1 MQIKGG
7 INDDRKMGVYD
18 VARKVPSNAIKKIS
32 GGAYGAAGLSDVN
45 PQWRIERMTE
55 IFGTIGDGWVWEPVE
70 QWVENGVHY
79 AHVVVQY
86 KKADGEYSLPVHGYG
101 GTKVGSKD
109 DSDLLKS
116 SFTDAISNALRYL
129 GVGADVWYS
138 AGKSVEQNQF
148 DTKYSSPPAPM
159 KTQTQKCQTEPKKN
173 NTTKTEDDSKTPSN
187 SSHRES
193 VTSGDSINSI
203 ISVSQDELTHL
214 IDDLIAGKSR
224 EEKAEIANKIKAV
237 NNGSANYKNI
247 PDYNIRNTL
256 YEMFS

>member
-1 MQIKGG
+1 MMIE
-7 INDDRKMGVYD
+7 KMDVYNA
-18 VARKVPSNAIKKIS
+18 ARKVPSNAIKKITA
-32 GGAYGAAGLSDVN
+32 GAYGAAGLSDVN

-55 IFGTIGDGWVWEPVE
+55 IFGPVGDGWVWEPIE

-86 KKADGEYSLPVHGYG
+86 KKADGEYSLLVHGYG
-101 GTKVGSKD
+101 GTKIGNRD
-109 DSDLLKS
+109 DSDVLKS
-116 SFTDAISNALRYL
+116 SITDALSNALRYL

-138 AGKSVEQNQF
+138 AGKSAEQNQF
-148 DTKYSSPPAPM
+148 DTKYSSPTTPA
-159 KTQTQKCQTEPKKN
+159 KAQVQKRQTGLKKNDVAKAKAEPKLASSIDHGKKN
-173 NTTKTEDDSKTPSN
+173 A
-187 SSHRES
+187 
-193 VTSGDSINSI
+193 SGNLINDGV
-203 ISVSQDELTHL
+203 SVSQDELTHL
-214 IDDLIAGKSR
+214 IDSLIAGKSR

>member
-1 MQIKGG
+1 MDEKTTIY
-7 INDDRKMGVYD
+7 NS
-18 VARKVPSNAIKKIS
+18 ARSVPVNAIKKIS

-55 IFGTIGDGWVWEPVE
+55 IFGPIGDGWLWEPVE

-101 GTKVGSKD
+101 GTKAGNKD

-116 SFTDAISNALRYL
+116 SITDALSNALRYL

-138 AGKSVEQNQF
+138 AGKSAEQNQF
-148 DTKYSSPPAPM
+148 DTKYSSPPASM
-159 KTQTQKCQTEPKKN
+159 KTQTQKRQVKSKIN
-173 NTTKTEDDSKTPSN
+173 NTTKTEDDSKTLSS
-187 SSHRES
+187 SSHREG
-193 VTSGDSINSI
+193 VTSDDSIDGI
-203 ISVSQDELTHL
+203 VSVSQDELTQL
-214 IDDLIAGKSR
+214 INDLIAGKSR

>member
-1 MQIKGG
+1 MDEKNAIY
-7 INDDRKMGVYD
+7 NS
-18 VARKVPSNAIKKIS
+18 ARSVPANAIKKIT

-55 IFGTIGDGWVWEPVE
+55 IFGPIGDGWIWEPVE
-70 QWVENGVHY
+70 QWIENGVHY

-86 KKADGEYSLPVHGYG
+86 KKADGEYSLLVHGYG
-101 GTKVGSKD
+101 GTKAGNKD

-116 SFTDAISNALRYL
+116 SITDALSNALRYF

-138 AGKSVEQNQF
+138 AGKSAEQNQF
-148 DTKYSSPPAPM
+148 DTKYSSPPTPA
-159 KTQTQKCQTEPKKN
+159 KVQGEKRRTEPKKN
-173 NTTKTEDDSKTPSN
+173 DAAKTEGEPMLASSIDHGEKT
-187 SSHRES
+187 
-193 VTSGDSINSI
+193 TSDNLIDGIV
-203 ISVSQDELTHL
+203 SVSQDELTHL
-214 IDDLIAGKSR
+214 IDALIAGKSR

-247 PDYNIRNTL
+247 PDCNIRNTL

>member
-1 MQIKGG
+1 MDEKIA
-7 INDDRKMGVYD
+7 IYNS
-18 VARKVPSNAIKKIS
+18 ARSVPSNAIKKIT

-55 IFGTIGDGWVWEPVE
+55 IFGPVGDGWVWEPIE

-86 KKADGEYSLPVHGYG
+86 KKPDGEYSLLVHGYG
-101 GTKVGSKD
+101 GTKIGNKD

-116 SFTDAISNALRYL
+116 SITDALSNALRYL

-138 AGKSVEQNQF
+138 AGKSAEQNQF
-148 DTKYSSPPAPM
+148 DTKYSSPPTPA
-159 KTQTQKCQTEPKKN
+159 KTQVRKRQTRLKENDAAKAEAEPKLASSIDRGEKN
-173 NTTKTEDDSKTPSN
+173 A
-187 SSHRES
+187 
-193 VTSGDSINSI
+193 SGNLINDGV
-203 ISVSQDELTHL
+203 SVSQDELTHL
-214 IDDLIAGKSR
+214 IDSLIAGKSR
-224 EEKAEIANKIKAV
+224 EEKTEIANKIKAV